1 MTQQIVVDLPESI
14 IEQAQAIAD
23 REGRTINAVFIE
35 WIEHSLSLYA
45 RDDNEEAADVL
56 PRIKRSSDIPLLAKE
71 KQPVTTAPQALLV
84 PSNAGMR
91 LIAQLTIFNKGDF
104 NRLRDY
110 ISENYDPLALEVAS
124 AKARL
129 VEFKAVY
136 RMSGKMRIDRVVA
149 ADKHQA
155 LVVVEGERADFYMM
169 QVTVSEDYPHKV
181 LVCTFN
187 KGADA

>member
-1 MTQQIVVDLPESI
+1 M
-14 IEQAQAIAD
+14 
-23 REGRTINAVFIE
+23 
-35 WIEHSLSLYA
+35 
-45 RDDNEEAADVL
+45 
-56 PRIKRSSDIPLLAKE
+56 
-71 KQPVTTAPQALLV
+71 TTAPQALLV

-110 ISENYDPLALEVAS
+110 ITENYDAQALEFVS

-136 RMSGKMRIDRVVA
+136 KMSGKMRVDRIIAV
-149 ADKHQA
+149 DKHQA
-155 LVVVEGERADFYMM
+155 LVVVEGEHGDFYML
-169 QVTVSEDYPHKV
+169 QLTVSEDYPHKV

>member
-1 MTQQIVVDLPESI
+1 MAQIVLDLPDALFN
-14 IEQAQAIAD
+14 QVQAIAD
-23 REGRTINAVFIE
+23 REGRSINALLVERIE
-35 WIEHSLSLYA
+35 LGILLNTSNKQVY
-45 RDDNEEAADVL
+45 
-56 PRIKRSSDIPLLAKE
+56 PTDIPLLGKE

-104 NRLRDY
+104 TRLRDY
-110 ISENYDPLALEVAS
+110 ITENYAPEALEVAS

-136 RMSGKMRIDRVVA
+136 NMSGKMRIDRVVA
-149 ADKHQA
+149 TDKHQA
-155 LVVVEGERADFYMM
+155 LVVVEGERGDFYML
-169 QVTVSEDYPHKV
+169 QLTVSEDYPHKV

>member
-1 MTQQIVVDLPESI
+1 M
-14 IEQAQAIAD
+14 
-23 REGRTINAVFIE
+23 
-35 WIEHSLSLYA
+35 
-45 RDDNEEAADVL
+45 
-56 PRIKRSSDIPLLAKE
+56 
-71 KQPVTTAPQALLV
+71 TTAPQSLLV

-110 ISENYDPLALEVAS
+110 INENYDPLALEIAS

-155 LVVVEGERADFYMM
+155 LVVVEGEYGDFYML
-169 QVTVSEDYPHKV
+169 QLTVSEDYPHKV

-187 KGADA
+187 KGAAA